1 MVPPQEHPGTVAEFV
16 GLARSLAGDRSQSG
30 GQRGEPV
37 GQEAVDLGGAFL
49 PDPVAAAVEERGGDL
64 ARQRV
69 RVRLDRVGRPCSGGV
84 QTAADEQGGLGDGGA
99 VEGGEVLP
107 VAVHVPVAVERSGQ
121 ASALKFSGG
130 DVEVLFGEPDG
141 QPADREPVAQSP
153 GPADEMRVGSAGRGV

>member
-49 PDPVAAAVEERGGDL
+49 PDPVAAAVEERGG
-64 ARQRV
+64 
-69 RVRLDRVGRPCSGGV
+69 LDRVGRPCSGGV

-121 ASALKFSGG
+121 ASALKFSGV